1 MSWSVSWSLRVFWNF
16 NHFCDK
22 YYNCNNFFCILLD
35 TRLSYMHFKDLI
47 IKGKPQALKMFS
59 ITKSKTP
66 QIRAWPWHILMSL
79 FVCSTKYIRSNSW
92 MTAVKREIK
101 CISKQIH
108 QILDYSSFIKA
119 SFCLKCNFN
128 VNIAVS
134 GLTEHCPI
142 FHFPPSVLHPCSVC
156 PPSVR
161 PSVRLSQAWH
171 LNFSWLFYG

>member
-16 NHFCDK
+16 NHFCEK

-35 TRLSYMHFKDLI
+35 KRLSYMHFKDLI

-66 QIRAWPWHILMSL
+66 QMRAWPWHILMSP

-101 CISKQIH
+101 CISEQIQ
-108 QILDYSSFIKA
+108 QILDLLFLYKIIKA
-119 SFCLKCNFN
+119 RFSLKCNFK
-128 VNIAVS
+128 VHIYQNINFELS
-134 GLTEHCPI
+134 
-142 FHFPPSVLHPCSVC
+142 LHHIPQNSI
-156 PPSVR
+156 
-161 PSVRLSQAWH
+161 H
-171 LNFSWLFYG
+171 LFWEKSRA